1 MINEWQQDSLPVAS
15 TDLLNY
21 PPAWSNHQSYG
32 TYSFGV
38 NTPAGVRVSPETA
51 LLLPVIA
58 ACVTRLSF
66 VTAGLPIRVYKEAD
80 DDSKVTDKKHE
91 VYRLLAT
98 KKGRPNSWQTGWG
111 FRQMLT
117 MHLALR
123 GNAYAEI
130 ITNNGGG
137 IESLEPIHPDR
148 VEPERLENGRLRYK
162 LRAMGDLPE
171 RFLTQD
177 EVLHLR
183 WMSSDGI
190 EGLSPITL
198 AAKSIGLAQAAET
211 HGASLFK
218 NGGRPGM
225 VISHPNKL
233 TLEAKEQMR
242 AEWDKLYRGAD
253 KAHNV
258 AVVDGVTTFHEI
270 GITPEDAQYLETRKF
285 QAEDIARIYGMP
297 PHMVGI
303 MDHAT
308 FTNIEHQSTEFIK
321 YTMDPWL
328 KEWEASVDRDLIIEE
343 DYVFEHNVDGL
354 LRGDSEARFNQYQI
368 GLNNMIYTRNEVRKM
383 ENLPPVKGG
392 DDFQQPLNMTPE
404 SSQQE
409 SPTEDSTEDQSEE
422 PQAFTRMLAD
432 ASKRIASAELRE
444 LEKRAKHAT
453 ADPEKFGAW
462 VNEYY
467 TGKYRD
473 YVSQTVTPIYEAFE
487 VTGLN
492 QAIQHVV
499 VDGMVSL
506 STGSPEEVL
515 EDWKTSR
522 ATALTNILK
531 EKAHV

>member
-21 PPAWSNHQSYG
+21 PPAWSDHPAYG

-38 NTPAGVRVSPETA
+38 STPSGVRVSPETA

-66 VTAGLPIRVYKEAD
+66 TTAGLPIRVYKEAE

-91 VYRLLAT
+91 VYRLLST

-130 ITNNGGG
+130 RANGGGG

-148 VEPERLENGRLRYK
+148 VEVERLENGRLRYK
-162 LRAMGDLPE
+162 LRAYADLPE
-171 RFLTQD
+171 RILTQD
-177 EVLHLR
+177 EVFHLR

-190 EGLSPITL
+190 EGLSPIAL
-198 AAKSIGLAQAAET
+198 AARSVGLAQAAEV

-233 TLEAKEQMR
+233 TLETKEQMR
-242 AEWDKLYRGAD
+242 AEWNKLYSGAEN
-253 KAHNV
+253 AHNV
-258 AVVDGVTTFHEI
+258 AVVDGVTTFKEI

-303 MDHAT
+303 MEHAT

-354 LRGDSEARFNQYQI
+354 LRGDSEARFTQYQI

-383 ENLPPVKGG
+383 ENLPPVEGG
-392 DDFQQPLNMTPE
+392 DEFMQPLNMTTEGDGKDTPPE
-404 SSQQE
+404 E
-409 SPTEDSTEDQSEE
+409 EE
-422 PQAFTRMLAD
+422 PENEAMNAMLAD

-444 LEKRAKHAT
+444 LEKRAKHA
-453 ADPEKFGAW
+453 ANDSDKFNAW
-462 VNEYY
+462 LNQYY

-473 YVSQTVTPIYEAFE
+473 YVCQTVTPIFEAFSA
-487 VTGLN
+487 TGLE
-492 QAIQHVV
+492 QAVQSVV
-499 VDGMVSL
+499 VDAMVTLTTSA
-506 STGSPEEVL
+506 PVDVL
-515 EDWKTSR
+515 EDWKDSR
-522 ATALTNILK
+522 ETALTNILK
-531 EKAHV
+531 EKANVS